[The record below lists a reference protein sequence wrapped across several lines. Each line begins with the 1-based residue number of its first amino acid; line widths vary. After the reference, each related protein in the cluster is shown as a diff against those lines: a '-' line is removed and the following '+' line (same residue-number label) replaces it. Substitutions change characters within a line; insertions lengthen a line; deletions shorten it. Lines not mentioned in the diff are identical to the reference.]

1 MHISRSLALVVAA
14 AGLAAAAPSA
24 LASATQTLNAA
35 APGTVKADWS
45 GPAAVGL
52 NSSFFLDG
60 TAPGQ
65 KGTCGDTSSPQT
77 ACDKTLVH
85 VKGIVGDGSSIKF
98 RIDGFAQYSDFDLRV
113 YTSDA
118 SGAAGT
124 YLGSPTSTDTYDSS
138 PVGSNDP
145 RGTAA
150 GDYEY
155 KVVDLSQYADATTG
169 AIDQWFAVEI
179 PYFMVANDKYNG
191 HATVTA
197 TQFVAPTDDSSDGE

>member
-1 MHISRSLALVVAA
+1 MHISRSLALVAAA

-24 LASATQTLNAA
+24 MASATQTLDVTG
-35 APGTVKADWS
+35 PGTVKADWS
-45 GPAAVGL
+45 GPTAMGL
-52 NSSFFLDG
+52 NPSFFLDG

-65 KGTCGDTSSPQT
+65 KGTCDGDASSPET

-85 VKGIVGDGSSIKF
+85 VTGIVGDGSSIKF
-98 RIDGFAQYSDFDLRV
+98 RIDGFQQYSDFDLRV
-113 YTSDA
+113 YESDA
-118 SGAAGT
+118 DGTAGT

-138 PVGSNDP
+138 PLGGNDP

-155 KVVDLSQYADATTG
+155 KVVDLAQYSDPETG
-169 AIDQWFAVEI
+169 AIDAYFQLQI
-179 PYFMVANDKYNG
+179 PYFIVANDKYDG

-197 TQFVAPTDDSSDGE
+197 TQFVPPTDES